1 MQVNMWAV
9 TAGTWHTVEM
19 TTVYPNLTVG
29 SPSTYGFTTY
39 VFDKGTLNEATFS
52 MQSWAHA
59 WRNCNGYNYAPGGEP
74 QVGEHLQRQPHPPGL
89 LHR

>member
-1 MQVNMWAV
+1 MNLWAV

-29 SPSTYGFTTY
+29 NPSTYGFTTY
-39 VFDKGTLNEATFS
+39 VFDKGTLSEETS
-52 MQSWAHA
+52 TMQSWAHP
-59 WRNCNGYNYAPGGEP
+59 WRNCNGFNYTPGGS
-74 QVGEHLQRQPHPPGL
+74 LKWATQRLAHPPGF